1 MEEVLRKIQD
11 TNQRLQRDRVKNVA
25 IVSLNV
31 EALYPSIDQVEEPRI
46 VAEAIRESRLKYQG
60 VGMHLVGVYLGL
72 VWNKVRLFKE
82 GIWRLLPRRK
92 VTRSRNTTVH
102 TQELGGL
109 QRQRRKIVLQED
121 EVHIGKKMDKHTD
134 P

>member
-25 IVSLNV
+25 IGSLNV

-46 VAEAIRESRLKYQG
+46 VAEVIRESRLKYQG

-72 VWNKVRLFKE
+72 VWNKVRLIKE

-92 VTRSRNTTVH
+92 VTRGRNTMVH
-102 TQELGGL
+102 T
-109 QRQRRKIVLQED
+109 
-121 EVHIGKKMDKHTD
+121 
-134 P
+134 